1 MEKLWSTLAKYQG
14 SSLLWYHT
22 PVKDIDARTA
32 MEEASLMMKDLKK
45 INITEAI
52 SLAPPSAIASK
63 GAIGEMQIFLNEHF
77 TLLSMVATQGMKESH
92 WLAVS
97 KATGVK
103 IPYDPNLTLDTLVK
117 VYRLHKSTILME
129 TTCMQAHQEDDVR
142 KALDSMEDEWEDFKC
157 DVLDHEL
164 LNHKVIDRHCDED
177 IELLLDEQHLRA
189 KSLSVTTAAEPHMDR
204 VLSWI
209 GKVRQ
214 ATKNIGQWRIYEEK
228 YFHMAAIF
236 QHDEVIEQL
245 PENFESLQLVAKN
258 WDLIIQKVTM
268 TESVFDILHTQA
280 FYELLKEGLDRTIQ
294 IEKAVVSYLASKRK
308 AFHAFIF
315 E

>member
-1 MEKLWSTLAKYQG
+1 
-14 SSLLWYHT
+14 
-22 PVKDIDARTA
+22 
-32 MEEASLMMKDLKK
+32 
-45 INITEAI
+45 
-52 SLAPPSAIASK
+52 
-63 GAIGEMQIFLNEHF
+63 
-77 TLLSMVATQGMKESH
+77 
-92 WLAVS
+92 
-97 KATGVK
+97 
-103 IPYDPNLTLDTLVK
+103 
-117 VYRLHKSTILME
+117 
-129 TTCMQAHQEDDVR
+129 
-142 KALDSMEDEWEDFKC
+142 
-157 DVLDHEL
+157 
-164 LNHKVIDRHCDED
+164 
-177 IELLLDEQHLRA
+177 
-189 KSLSVTTAAEPHMDR
+189 MDR

-268 TESVFDILHTQA
+268 TDSVFDILHTQA

-294 IEKAVVSYLASKRK
+294 IEKKLSSPTLHQNAK